1 MLAPQENSG
10 ITKVSM
16 SYTLGKLWGGTL
28 KALLQKWH
36 KERFETV
43 SSSDCGNNYIIY
55 RSFVIPLLKGEITV

>member
-1 MLAPQENSG
+1 
-10 ITKVSM
+10 M
-16 SYTLGKLWGGTL
+16 SYTPGKLWGGTL